1 MVFDFNK
8 ILKRPVEIR
17 LSGCKKT
24 VTANDN
30 ARSALNGFRNRV
42 AQSVRNILFFR
53 NIFLLIL
60 ISSV

>member
-8 ILKRPVEIR
+8 RLVEIR
-17 LSGCKKT
+17 LTCCKKT
-24 VTANDN
+24 VTVNDN
-30 ARSALNGFRNRV
+30 TRPVLNGFRNRV

-60 ISSV
+60 MSSG